1 MAKTRSYL
9 QDVKKRKRQAR
20 KRNIDKA
27 IATKLEDAMNFTDD
41 PVMQGM
47 EISKTL
53 VRTKPPTKAERKA
66 QKIIGEEIDKA
77 KEKGLREGKQT
88 DDIRFN
94 PKARKQKA
102 RKGGLIRSKPKD
114 GIAKKGKTK
123 GRIIRGVL
131 NK

>member
-9 QDVKKRKRQAR
+9 QDVKKRKRQATER
-20 KRNIDKA
+20 K
-27 IATKLEDAMNFTDD
+27 IATQLEDAMNMTDD

-47 EISKTL
+47 GISRTL
-53 VRTKPPTKAERKA
+53 IRTKPATKAERKA

-77 KEKGLREGKQT
+77 KEKGLKEGKQT

-94 PKARKQKA
+94 TKARKQKA
-102 RKGGLIRSKPKD
+102 RKGGLIRSKPRD

-123 GRIIRGVL
+123 GRIIRGTF